1 MDFDDLIRR
10 SLRTSGKTQADFARE
25 LGVTQS
31 TVSRWLSGKAKP
43 EVQHWIAVRAFLA
56 RHGNASH
63 ETDIARP
70 TVPLIGAVGAGAMI
84 VPLDNG
90 DSPLDYVEPAVP
102 MPTGTV
108 CVQVK
113 GNSMYPRYFDGEL
126 IYYRSEPSDAA
137 AVIGR
142 ECVVKLADVRMLVK
156 ILRRGSSNDLFTLE
170 SWNAPPIEDVV
181 VEYAAPVT
189 FVDRR

>member
-1 MDFDDLIRR
+1 VSRYANAHQKKGYGSGMDFDDLIRR

-70 TVPLIGAVGAGAMI
+70 TVPLIGA
-84 VPLDNG
+84 
-90 DSPLDYVEPAVP
+90 SP
-102 MPTGTV
+102 
-108 CVQVK
+108 
-113 GNSMYPRYFDGEL
+113 FH
-126 IYYRSEPSDAA
+126 I
-137 AVIGR
+137 
-142 ECVVKLADVRMLVK
+142 
-156 ILRRGSSNDLFTLE
+156 
-170 SWNAPPIEDVV
+170 
-181 VEYAAPVT
+181 
-189 FVDRR
+189 